1 MTDLVAFINH
11 HPYHILAGETMLTFI
26 NRHKGAGYVPTL
38 CDSDILKPYGA
49 CRICQVEVTT
59 GSTTKMVAACHTPVR
74 SGDQISTNSSGVE
87 TLRRNIMELIVS
99 DHPLDCLTC
108 KANGHCDLQTVAAR
122 VGLSGVRYNAG
133 ADHRHYTAD
142 ESHPYL
148 RADLSKCINCYK
160 CVRVCDEVQG
170 TLALAV
176 SGRGFDA
183 KILIGQSG
191 DFGSSYCVSCGAC
204 AQICPTA
211 ALSDIYKPAA
221 RQSIEE
227 IRTVC
232 TYCGVGCNL
241 EVSKNENNVLAIQGA
256 KDAEVNKGHLC
267 VKGRYAFEFYRHP
280 DRLKEPMIR
289 KNGVLTPVSWPEA
302 LTFIAQHLGH
312 IKSKH
317 GAKAIGGISSARCT
331 NEENYLMQKF
341 MRVVVGTNN
350 IDGCARV
357 CHAPTAAGMRRAFG
371 TGAAT
376 NSIEDIKHTR
386 CILIIGAN
394 PTAAH
399 PVTGAKIKQAALKGI
414 PLIVI
419 DPRKTEMAKL
429 AQHHLALRPGTN
441 VALLNMMLYY
451 IVEEGLVNETF
462 VRERCE
468 GYEDLVIQLKPL
480 DLEAMENITGV
491 NREAVK
497 AAAKAY
503 ATASAAMSFHG
514 LGVTEHYQGT
524 HTVQLIADLAMLTG
538 HIGRPGTGV
547 NPLRGQNNVQG
558 SADMGV
564 QPDLGPGY
572 LNIRDPQVRDM
583 YEQTWQQPFA
593 DNAGLTSQAMIDE
606 ALTGELKA
614 LYVIGED
621 LIQTEPNS
629 EKIRRA
635 LNQLDFLVVQELFP
649 SETTAHATVVLP
661 ASSFLEKSGTFTN
674 GERRVQKVNAVIQPV
689 SGTKPDGQILVEL
702 MREMG
707 YYQPD
712 YHPAWVL
719 EEIARMVP
727 FFNGI
732 TWDNLGTQGKQWPVN
747 SAGEDTKILHQ
758 QNFKRGKGLLQ
769 FIPFQ
774 PSPEL
779 QAVSP
784 EYPFI
789 LTTNRNLSH
798 YNSGSMT
805 RRTRNT
811 LLDMEDVLL
820 IHPDDAKDLQLLDR
834 DKVEVS
840 STRGHIHLTALISK
854 QVNPGVVSTTFHHPE
869 LDVNNLT
876 GDVVDQVASCPEYKV
891 VAVQIKKLAANT
903 KIIHRQQE
911 VMPRL

>member
-1 MTDLVAFINH
+1 MTDLVAYINN
-11 HPYHILAGETMLTFI
+11 HPYPFHSGDTVLAYI

-49 CRICQVEVTT
+49 CRICQVEVTN

-74 SGDQISTNSSGVE
+74 PDDQITTNSSAVE
-87 TLRRNIMELIVS
+87 TVRRNIMELIVS
-99 DHPLDCLTC
+99 DHPLECLTC
-108 KANGHCDLQTVAAR
+108 KANGQCDLQSIAAR
-122 VGLSGVRYNAG
+122 VGLTEVRYNPG
-133 ADHRHYTAD
+133 AEHRHYVPD
-142 ESHPYL
+142 ETHPYL

-170 TLALAV
+170 TLALSV

-211 ALSDIYKPAA
+211 ALSDIYKTAA
-221 RQSIEE
+221 RQCTEK

-241 EVSKNENNVLAIQGA
+241 EVYKIENKVLSIQGA

-280 DRLKEPMIR
+280 DRLRQPLIR
-289 KNGVLTPVSWPEA
+289 KNGDLVPATWPEA
-302 LTFIAQHLGH
+302 YAYIAQNLGQ
-312 IKSKH
+312 IKANF
-317 GAKAIGGISSARCT
+317 GATAIGGISSARCT

-376 NSIEDIKHTR
+376 NSIADIKHTS

-399 PVTGAKIKQAALKGI
+399 PVTGAKIKQAALKGV

-451 IVEEGLVNETF
+451 IIEEGMVNETF
-462 VRERCE
+462 VRQRCE
-468 GYEDLVIQLKPL
+468 GYEELVSQIKTL
-480 DLEAMENITGV
+480 DLEAMERLTGV

-497 AAAKAY
+497 AAAQTY
-503 ATASAAMSFHG
+503 ATAPAAMSFHG

-572 LNIRDPQVRDM
+572 QNIHDPQVRDM

-593 DNAGLTSQAMIDE
+593 DDDGLTSQAMIDK
-606 ALTGELKA
+606 ALAGELKA

-635 LNQLDFLVVQELFP
+635 LKHLDFMVIQELFP
-649 SETTAHATVVLP
+649 SETTAYATVVLP
-661 ASSFLEKSGTFTN
+661 AASFLEKSGTFTN
-674 GERRVQKVNAVIQPV
+674 GERRVQKVNEVINPLP
-689 SGTKPDGQILVEL
+689 GTKPDGQILVEL
-702 MREMG
+702 MRKMG
-707 YYQPD
+707 YNQPD

-719 EEIARMVP
+719 EEIARTVP

-747 SAGEDTKILHQ
+747 SEGEDTKILHQ
-758 QNFKRGKGLLQ
+758 QTFKRGKGLLQ

-784 EYPFI
+784 DFPFI

-805 RRTRNT
+805 RRTRNV
-811 LLDMEDVLL
+811 LLDQEDVLL
-820 IHPDDAKDLQLLDR
+820 IHPDDAHALDLLDR

-840 STRGHIHLTALISK
+840 STRGHIQLSALITK
-854 QVNPGVVSTTFHHPE
+854 QVNPGIVSTTFHHPE
-869 LDVNNLT
+869 LDVNQLT

-891 VAVQIKKLAANT
+891 VAVQIKRIVPVT
-903 KIIHRQQE
+903 KNNQREKQ
-911 VMPRL
+911 VMLGP